1 IRKEENGVHGVNGVR
16 APVPVW
22 EGFVTGK
29 KTKGKKKKVVED
41 DPNALTEVDKTFYE
55 LTIAD
60 LNRKLA
66 RLRSLTQELEEKNEE
81 LEQQGQKND
90 EDKSDII
97 TYLKRM
103 IQEKTNEINELEER
117 IVGLQETRQTETE
130 QFETKIVELEQ
141 EYKQMHE
148 QLTSEN
154 KLLDGK
160 LNSLEEFRS
169 QRDEL
174 MKKFEDQE
182 KKMEVQ
188 EKRHNREMY
197 EIERKFIISKDKLKK
212 DMEARLMQLSTE
224 FHDAS
229 ELRIAATTHRVIR
242 ENIAVNNEFDNMLQ
256 MHQKLFRDYS
266 NLKNKSETLRQEA
279 VLHDVEK
286 KKALSKVLVQKTLIE
301 KITEKNGYLRQ
312 DLARYKRYET
322 EIREAR
328 KITNTEQQNITNLQ
342 HKVRILEQNVHKM
355 KCDNCALETDVLYL
369 KAENERL
376 DDILMEGVSCIK
388 EALTIKSESDSS
400 IKSSKRENLLI
411 TLFSLLSKGHER
423 RVKKPSLETV
433 TSAEGTYAL
442 GDLGFVPKP
451 TDPRPIAK
459 TRRDIT
465 SQTGE
470 SFEEFLNFG
479 DVSQYYVKKT
489 YADCDDKE
497 ISDEKKESVLF
508 FDENEA
514 PEEDEEEES
523 GEYDPFAEADDDCVI
538 KFRVEQFN
546 LPCGNQWLKIR
557 DGSSLSSALLSDL
570 SGQPGT
576 VPSQVNSTGPNLL
589 LEFYS
594 DDITLGSQVCD
605 GGFLAEASQIRLIK
619 LNISAVQVAHSV
631 SSVIPLAVLKLT
643 SVHIAAIFF
652 LSGLI
657 IATTILGIQ
666 YVFRYRKYQVAQ
678 LEDQDSLSDRS
689 SIVFVASSTNLQ
701 MSARTQSNATL
712 LSEVI
717 SLTRMRPLNMK
728 SRQNKHTRLRE
739 SVDCDRDID
748 EEVALAKDDRSATG
762 SSKTLI
768 AENEVPASTA
778 LPTLANPECDDL
790 TPTSS
795 VPTSPRGQ
803 WKIIRR
809 SSTLSEK
816 DGSTEKDVYKNQ
828 SRRVSNVT
836 LTNVSD
842 DEMCSKSDPGCYS
855 SVASMVSVATIRS
868 TNAKATKDKR
878 NREKLL
884 AGPGGSEFSIS
895 APDNDLEIDYYDYN
909 VVNAGAAPGSYLGMD
924 PAFLVWI
931 PPLDESGEIL
941 PHIEVECHEM
951 VDIRP
956 KVYVNPGSNTESP
969 EEESLVPK
977 PRRRSVSESIATS
990 SLMSKKKVKK
1000 VIPLVHGNVTQVDN
1014 KYLNEAR
1021 HIIDNRKV
1029 AIQMQEFPRKLR
1041 PIVPLDMEKETKVE
1055 KSPSVNNSIL
1065 DDIQFADDDEEE
1077 LDLSELP
1084 HVIESK
1090 T

>member
-1 IRKEENGVHGVNGVR
+1 MKKFSGGSVFPLFLLLFHIIDGVDSGQISGLEIIMPPSHVALSGDLHIKIVSSSFLPLVVQVSRLEGSSVHPLTTFPVYPEASALKKNLTLVRVQCGYFSRGGQYYVQIKKQPILSINSSDSETITKVIDVRWPMPQLTVTPENLKTYPENPVTSILTFPEVECLPVQNTPPSALPEFWLELHYCGHSLLNCGDGSSSEQTNTTSHQVLYSEQVRGLPGRRVFIFRCELFGLSGHYSIILRPTSSDPAIPRTAAYVKVDWSDQFVFNVHAHSIFPCETHNGGVKVLFQYPSCILASGDRVR
-16 APVPVW
+16 L
-22 EGFVTGK
+22 F
-29 KTKGKKKKVVED
+29 
-41 DPNALTEVDKTFYE
+41 
-55 LTIAD
+55 
-60 LNRKLA
+60 A
-66 RLRSLTQELEEKNEE
+66 RLRANVASLAPPTTLEYIAEQKVIRGQHTLNFECHLFTERYIEYCFVYVSQSISGAVADVREDCVPTLPVSDQERGEWSPWS
-81 LEQQGQKND
+81 QW
-90 EDKSDII
+90 SPCSS
-97 TYLKRM
+97 TC
-103 IQEKTNEINELEER
+103 
-117 IVGLQETRQTETE
+117 VGGIRNRYRLCDSPPPRYGAKFCEGPAVETE
-130 QFETKIVELEQ
+130 KCGAGLGASWECI
-141 EYKQMHE
+141 Y
-148 QLTSEN
+148 S
-154 KLLDGK
+154 GA
-160 LNSLEEFRS
+160 
-169 QRDEL
+169 
-174 MKKFEDQE
+174 
-182 KKMEVQ
+182 
-188 EKRHNREMY
+188 
-197 EIERKFIISKDKLKK
+197 ISGG
-212 DMEARLMQLSTE
+212 
-224 FHDAS
+224 
-229 ELRIAATTHRVIR
+229 
-242 ENIAVNNEFDNMLQ
+242 NM
-256 MHQKLFRDYS
+256 
-266 NLKNKSETLRQEA
+266 
-279 VLHDVEK
+279 
-286 KKALSKVLVQKTLIE
+286 I
-301 KITEKNGYLRQ
+301 
-312 DLARYKRYET
+312 
-322 EIREAR
+322 
-328 KITNTEQQNITNLQ
+328 
-342 HKVRILEQNVHKM
+342 
-355 KCDNCALETDVLYL
+355 
-369 KAENERL
+369 
-376 DDILMEGVSCIK
+376 
-388 EALTIKSESDSS
+388 
-400 IKSSKRENLLI
+400 
-411 TLFSLLSKGHER
+411 
-423 RVKKPSLETV
+423 
-433 TSAEGTYAL
+433 SAEIPEIQAEVGPFCRCGCVVHL
-442 GDLGFVPKP
+442 GNAKPK
-451 TDPRPIAK
+451 RLLA
-459 TRRDIT
+459 T
-465 SQTGE
+465 S
-470 SFEEFLNFG
+470 
-479 DVSQYYVKKT
+479 SQSCPGRT
-489 YADCDDKE
+489 FWL
-497 ISDEKKESVLF
+497 IQ
-508 FDENEA
+508 
-514 PEEDEEEES
+514 
-523 GEYDPFAEADDDCVI
+523 ADDDCVI

-678 LEDQDSLSDRS
+678 LEDQDSLS
-689 SIVFVASSTNLQ
+689 ASSTNLQ

-836 LTNVSD
+836 LTN
-842 DEMCSKSDPGCYS
+842 GCYS

>member
-678 LEDQDSLSDRS
+678 LEDQDSLS
-689 SIVFVASSTNLQ
+689 ASSTNLQ